1 MRAMNKQDIA
11 HGVSDLI
18 ADVLQLRNSEQS
30 LDGHRNE
37 ISEWDSLGHLRIFMA
52 IENKYDVK
60 VPLEDIFSVN
70 SRDDIVEILSKALL
84 RRDKDI

>member
-1 MRAMNKQDIA
+1 MRAMNKKDIT
-11 HGVSDLI
+11 HGVSDLM

-30 LDGHRNE
+30 LNSHRDE

-52 IENKYDVK
+52 IENRYDVK

-84 RRDKDI
+84 GQDKDV